1 MLRQTEL
8 KVWDD
13 TLKMMLDIS
22 DVELCT
28 VLGNLIENAVEACEN
43 QNCGDKSVSVSSTV
57 KGSHL
62 FIVIRN
68 TFNGEIRKF
77 RNCFMSSK
85 GINRPGIGISSAMK
99 IISNN
104 GGSINI
110 TNNDS
115 QFQVGI
121 TLPLKSET

>member
-1 MLRQTEL
+1 
-8 KVWDD
+8 
-13 TLKMMLDIS
+13 
-22 DVELCT
+22 
-28 VLGNLIENAVEACEN
+28 
-43 QNCGDKSVSVSSTV
+43 
-57 KGSHL
+57 

-85 GINRPGIGISSAMK
+85 GINRPGIGISSSMK

-104 GGSINI
+104 SGSISI